1 MTRIWVLSA
10 PLGQR
15 QQVERLLAGFVL
27 PSSWRPQP
35 HSPGAVQLVV
45 EIPTEPASIAS
56 ELAKIGAVFEIEGEG
71 ERYLHHPGLGI
82 LRQEIDGA
90 GEVLIRAGQ
99 ISEALRSS
107 AGSLNDFERRLR
119 ILQGVA
125 WLDLLEPY
133 RLQSP
138 RLRSLPRAV

>member
-1 MTRIWVLSA
+1 MARIWVLSA

-27 PSSWRPQP
+27 PSSWHPQP
-35 HSPGAVQLVV
+35 HAPGCFQLVL
-45 EIPTEPASIAS
+45 EIAIDPASIAS
-56 ELAKIGAVFEIEGEG
+56 ELAKIGAVFEIEADG

-99 ISEALRSS
+99 ISAALANS
-107 AGSLNDFERRLR
+107 AGNLHEFERRLR
-119 ILQGVA
+119 MLQGVA

-138 RLRSLPRAV
+138 RIRSLPRAV